1 MVGVAPR
8 ARLCYCV
15 RNDKCE
21 GWQCRYFAGILEVKQ
36 YGAKLLLFHLANIP
50 SLYAYQSLNLYFLK
64 IVAFST
70 TKLMHKNSFDIQKY
84 PLYFLK
90 RLVFF
95 DTLTKVKSLELVR
108 MVT

>member
-1 MVGVAPR
+1 MVGVAPG

-21 GWQCRYFAGILEVKQ
+21 GWQCRYFVGILEVKQ

-70 TKLMHKNSFDIQKY
+70 TKL
-84 PLYFLK
+84 
-90 RLVFF
+90 
-95 DTLTKVKSLELVR
+95 E
-108 MVT
+108 